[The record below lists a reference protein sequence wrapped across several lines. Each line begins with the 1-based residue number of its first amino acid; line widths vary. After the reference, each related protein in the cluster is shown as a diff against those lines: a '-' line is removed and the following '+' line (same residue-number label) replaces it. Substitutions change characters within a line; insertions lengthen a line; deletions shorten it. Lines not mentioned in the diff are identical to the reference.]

1 MKERQKYDGIGRPGK
16 PVVWIVKENMEFY
29 YNSLTDCA
37 TALKTMKPSIK
48 SSIATTATMISLS
61 CQLPSRKVA
70 GFKFRYA
77 TEEEIEQKKEEE

>member
-16 PVVWIVKENMEFY
+16 PVVWIVKDGMEFY
-29 YNSLTDCA
+29 YKSLTDCA
-37 TALKTMKPSIK
+37 TALKSMNPSIK
-48 SSIATTATMISLS
+48 SSVATTSTMISLS

-77 TEEEIEQKKEEE
+77 TEEEIEKNKEEE